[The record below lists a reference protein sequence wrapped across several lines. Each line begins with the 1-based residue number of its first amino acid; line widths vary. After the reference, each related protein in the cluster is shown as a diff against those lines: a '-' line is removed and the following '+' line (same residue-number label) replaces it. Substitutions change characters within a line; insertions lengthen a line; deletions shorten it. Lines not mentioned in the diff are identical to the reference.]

1 MYHVAIFMCF
11 FLLWIIIM
19 IVIGLL
25 HVLDQIRELRRDIY
39 IDILTRAVD

>member
-1 MYHVAIFMCF
+1 MYHVAIFLCF

-39 IDILTRAVD
+39 IDIITRAE

>member
-11 FLLWIIIM
+11 FLLGIILF

-25 HVLDQIRELRRDIY
+25 HVLEQIRELRRDIY